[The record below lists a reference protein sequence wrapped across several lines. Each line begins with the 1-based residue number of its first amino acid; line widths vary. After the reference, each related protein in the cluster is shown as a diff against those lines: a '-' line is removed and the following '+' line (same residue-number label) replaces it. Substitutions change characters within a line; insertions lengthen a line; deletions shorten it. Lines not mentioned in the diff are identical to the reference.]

1 MVQPSPGANTSGAAT
16 GGGLRLSGG
25 VIALIGG
32 IALLV
37 IFMVQNREPITLQFL
52 FWGFTWPLWLFTLV
66 MALVGAVVWIGLGVL
81 RRHRRRQARRDD
93 RRD

>member
-1 MVQPSPGANTSGAAT
+1 MVQPSHGANTSGAAT
-16 GGGLRLSGG
+16 AGGLRLSGG
-25 VIALIGG
+25 VIASIGG

-52 FWGFTWPLWLFTLV
+52 FWAFTWPLWLFTLL
-66 MALVGAVVWIGLGVL
+66 MALVGTVVWIGLGVL